1 VAGRQPEEAV
11 RQPVVHQG
19 WRHLSFLHWS
29 YDPEVIAAL
38 LPDGLEVDT
47 FDGRAWVGLTPF
59 LVTGFR
65 PALLPAI
72 PGLSTFPETNLRT
85 YVRDKSGRDGL
96 WFLSLEVDSVATT
109 VGARIGYGVPYHWS
123 SMSVECGD
131 VVTYRSRR
139 RSGDATHD
147 IAVRPGEAL
156 AERSAFE
163 DWLTGRWRA
172 FTHHAGR
179 LFDVPVRHESWPLQ
193 AATIVRLD
201 ETLRQVAGL
210 PPCDEAP
217 LVHFSSGVTA
227 HLGPPR
233 PVRR

>member
-29 YDPEVIAAL
+29 YDPDVIAAL

-109 VGARIGYGVPYHWS
+109 VGARIGYGVPYHWAA
-123 SMSVECGD
+123 MSVDCPD
-131 VVTYRSRR
+131 LVTYRSKR

-156 AERSAFE
+156 AEPSAFE

-179 LFDVPVRHESWPLQ
+179 LFDVPVRHEPWPLQ
-193 AATIVRLD
+193 AAAVVRLD
-201 ETLRQVAGL
+201 ETLRAAAGL

-217 LVHFSSGVTA
+217 LVHFSPGVTA

-233 PVRR
+233 SVRR